1 MAASG
6 SERRQRT
13 AQLVARFNEAE
24 AAAVL
29 ARADNAGVSVAA
41 LIRHAVLHE
50 DPPPRSRRPPADRR
64 ELAQLLGAVGRIG
77 ANVNQLA
84 HRANAGGWPE
94 ARLIEQARDD
104 IRWMRAT
111 LMRALGVSDLPEP
124 PPSSAGP

>member
-6 SERRQRT
+6 SEKRQRT
-13 AQLVARFNEAE
+13 TQLAARFNQAE

-29 ARADNAGVSVAA
+29 ERADNAGISVAS
-41 LIRHAVLHE
+41 LIRHAVLNE
-50 DPPPRSRRPPADRR
+50 PPPPRSRRPPADRR
-64 ELAQLLGAVGRIG
+64 ELALVLAAVGRIG

-84 HRANAGGWPE
+84 HHANTGGWPE
-94 ARLIEQARDD
+94 ARLIAQARDD

-124 PPSSAGP
+124 PSSATP